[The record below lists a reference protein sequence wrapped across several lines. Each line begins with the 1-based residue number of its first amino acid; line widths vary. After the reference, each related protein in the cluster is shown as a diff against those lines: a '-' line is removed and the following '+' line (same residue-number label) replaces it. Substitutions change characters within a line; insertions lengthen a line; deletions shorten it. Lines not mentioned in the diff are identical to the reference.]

1 MAPRKSER
9 ILNLTICLLAT
20 RRFLAKDQIRQV
32 VEGYRGLS
40 DAAFERTFERDKDE
54 LRAMGVP
61 VETGSNSSY
70 FDDELGYR
78 IRRTDFELPP
88 IELDA
93 DEAAV
98 VALAAQSWRQSRM
111 ASSTRSAWAKL
122 RAAGVE
128 TDSSRITSINPT
140 VAAREG
146 AFEVLWQAVL
156 TRSQVRFRYRR
167 GGTGTGEVRTL
178 QPWGVTSNKGR
189 WYVVGHDLDRG
200 APRMF
205 KMSRIV
211 GQPEVVAGPD
221 AFEVPA
227 DVDVRALARSLEPAP
242 ATGTAVLA
250 VRADRAPALRRRG
263 RPSSRPLPPE
273 LAGAWSV
280 WEVGYADEASLVGE
294 VAACGADVVVLEP
307 AGVRERLLR
316 HLAGVAG
323 AGAVEASTWLEESA

>member
-20 RRFLAKDQIRQV
+20 RRYLGKERLRQV

-61 VETGSNSSY
+61 IETGTDDAY

-98 VALAAQSWRQSRM
+98 VALAAQSWQQARL
-111 ASSTRSAWAKL
+111 ASSTQSAWAKL

-128 TDSSRITSINPT
+128 TDPTRITTMSPT
-140 VAAREG
+140 VVAREA
-146 AFEVLWQAVL
+146 AFEPMWQAVL
-156 TRSQVRFRYRR
+156 SRSVVRFGYRR
-167 GGTGTGEVRTL
+167 QGADVRSAGTRTL

-189 WYVVGHDLDRG
+189 WYVVGHDVDRD
-200 APRMF
+200 AARMF
-205 KMSRIV
+205 KLSRVV
-211 GQPEVVAGPD
+211 GAVETVGAPG
-221 AFEVPA
+221 AFTVPA
-227 DVDVRALARSLEPAP
+227 DVDVRALARSLEPSP
-242 ATGTAVLA
+242 VTGAAVLA
-250 VRADRAPALRRRG
+250 IRADRAPRLRRRG
-263 RPSSRPLPPE
+263 EPVEGVLP
-273 LAGAWSV
+273 AGLGPGFAVWSV
-280 WEVGYADEASLVGE
+280 GYGEEDAFVAE
-294 VAACGADVVVLEP
+294 VAAFGADVVVLEP
-307 AGVRERLLR
+307 ASVRERLLS
-316 HLAGVAG
+316 HLA
-323 AGAVEASTWLEESA
+323 AVEAHA

>member
-40 DAAFERTFERDKDE
+40 DSAFERTFERDKDE

-61 VETGSNSSY
+61 VETGSNSTY

-78 IRRTDFELPP
+78 IPRTDFELPS

-98 VALAAQSWRQSRM
+98 VALAAQSWQQARM
-111 ASSTRSAWAKL
+111 ASSAQSAWAKL

-128 TDSSRITSINPT
+128 TDSSRIATMSPT
-140 VAAREG
+140 VVAREG

-156 TRSQVRFRYRR
+156 TRSVVAFDYRR
-167 GGTGTGEVRTL
+167 RGTGPGGRRTL

-189 WYVVGHDLDRG
+189 WYVLGHDVDRG
-200 APRMF
+200 ATRMF
-205 KMSRIV
+205 KMSRIL
-211 GQPEVVAGPD
+211 GEPEVVAGPD

-242 ATGTAVLA
+242 ATGEALLA
-250 VRADRAPALRRRG
+250 VRAERAPRLRRRG
-263 RPSSRPLPPE
+263 RRSEEPLPERLGPGYE
-273 LAGAWSV
+273 AWR
-280 WEVGYADEASLVGE
+280 VGYGDEGAFVTE
-294 VAACGADVVVLEP
+294 VASFGPDVVVLEP
-307 AGVRERLLR
+307 AAVRTRVLQ
-316 HLAGVAG
+316 HLGGLVPAGQRQEQPA
-323 AGAVEASTWLEESA
+323 